1 MPLTM
6 GYRARGRPLGLDGR
20 SAEGPGHTHTYTGGF
35 LLKRISALT
44 AGMVVAAVAVASG
57 ATATAAG
64 TLPTLTL
71 TMTGKSITA
80 TPSVPAGAIN
90 LVSNVSGEPV
100 ASPTL
105 VRLEPGVTFAQAFAA
120 VGAGHGDP
128 NALDGLA
135 TIVANPEARKGTSTV
150 QTVLTPGNYVALDT
164 EGDNPAKW
172 PKVNFTVTPN
182 SSPASLAK
190 PQATVAAQEFRFTGP
205 GKLHDGELVRFENQG
220 YLYHMIIA
228 LPVKSKKAAK
238 ALTVYLESGNDR
250 KAQKLVTAPPAQWM
264 GTVGHGAMH
273 QQVLTSKPGTYVL
286 ACFMGTQDGREHTRL
301 GMVRT
306 IQVVK

>member
-1 MPLTM
+1 M
-6 GYRARGRPLGLDGR
+6 GLDDL
-20 SAEGPGHTHTYTGGF
+20 SAQGPGHIYTYIGGF

-80 TPSVPAGAIN
+80 TQSVPAGAVN
-90 LVSNVSGEPV
+90 VVSQVSGEPV

-105 VRLEPGVTFAQAFAA
+105 VRLEPGVTFAQAFGAA
-120 VGAGHGDP
+120 MKAHGDP

-135 TIVANPEARKGTSTV
+135 TIVANPEAVKGTSIV
-150 QTVLTPGNYVALDT
+150 QTVLTPGSYVALDT
-164 EGDNPAKW
+164 EGDNPTKW
-172 PKVNFTVTPN
+172 PQTSFTVTAN
-182 SSPASLAK
+182 SAPATLAR
-190 PQATVAAQEFRFTGP
+190 PQATVATQEFRFTGP
-205 GKLHDGELVRFENQG
+205 SKLHNGELVRFENHG
-220 YLYHMIIA
+220 YLDHMIIA
-228 LPVKSKKAAK
+228 IPVKSKKNAR
-238 ALTVYLESGNDR
+238 LLSVYLEAGQDR
-250 KAQKLVTAPPAQWM
+250 KAEKLASGQPSQWM

-273 QQVLTSKPGTYVL
+273 QQVLKAKRGYYVL

-306 IQVVK
+306 VQVK

>member
-1 MPLTM
+1 
-6 GYRARGRPLGLDGR
+6 
-20 SAEGPGHTHTYTGGF
+20 
-35 LLKRISALT
+35 LKRISALT

-80 TPSVPAGAIN
+80 TPSVPAGAVN
-90 LVSNVSGEPV
+90 VVSNVSGEPV

-105 VRLEPGVTFAQAFAA
+105 VRLEPGVTFPQAFGAA
-120 VGAGHGDP
+120 IKAGGDP

-135 TIVANPEARKGTSTV
+135 TIVANPEALKGTSTV

-164 EGDNPAKW
+164 ASNSPQKW
-172 PKVNFTVTPN
+172 PHVNFTVTANP
-182 SSPASLAK
+182 SPASLAR

-205 GKLHDGELVRFENQG
+205 TKLHDGELVRFENEG

-228 LPVKSKKAAK
+228 IPVKNKKNAK
-238 ALTVYLESGNDR
+238 ALTVFLEAGRDN
-250 KAQKLVTAPPAQWM
+250 KAQKLAAGQPSQWM

-273 QQVLTSKPGTYVL
+273 QQVLKAKPGTYVL

-306 IQVVK
+306 VQVVK

>member
-1 MPLTM
+1 
-6 GYRARGRPLGLDGR
+6 
-20 SAEGPGHTHTYTGGF
+20 
-35 LLKRISALT
+35 LKRISALT
-44 AGMVVAAVAVASG
+44 AGMVVAAVAAASG

-64 TLPTLTL
+64 TLPTLSL

-80 TPSVPAGAIN
+80 TPSVPAGAVN
-90 LVSNVSGEPV
+90 VVSTVSGEPV
-100 ASPTL
+100 GSPTL
-105 VRLEPGVTFAQAFAA
+105 VRLNPGVTFPQAFAA

-128 NALDGLA
+128 NALDGYA
-135 TIVANPEARKGTSTV
+135 TIVANPEALKGTSTV

-172 PKVNFTVTPN
+172 PHVNFTVTDN
-182 SSPASLAK
+182 SAPAKLAK

-205 GKLHDGELVRFENQG
+205 SKLHNGELVRFENDG

-228 LPVKSKKAAK
+228 IPVKSKKNARL
-238 ALTVYLESGNDR
+238 LTTYLELGKDNKAEKLASG
-250 KAQKLVTAPPAQWM
+250 QPSQWM

-273 QQVLTSKPGTYVL
+273 QQVLKAKPGTYVL

-306 IQVVK
+306 VQVTK

>member
-1 MPLTM
+1 
-6 GYRARGRPLGLDGR
+6 
-20 SAEGPGHTHTYTGGF
+20 
-35 LLKRISALT
+35 
-44 AGMVVAAVAVASG
+44 MVVAAVAAAGG

-80 TPSVPAGAIN
+80 TQSVPAGAVNI
-90 LVSNVSGEPV
+90 VSQVSGEPV

-105 VRLEPGVTFAQAFAA
+105 VRLEPGVTFPQAFAA

-135 TIVANPEARKGTSTV
+135 TIVANPEAPKGTSNA

-172 PKVNFTVTPN
+172 PNVTFTVTAN
-182 SSPASLAK
+182 SSPATLAK
-190 PQATVAAQEFRFTGP
+190 PQATIAAEEFRFTGP
-205 GKLHDGELVRFENQG
+205 SKLHDGELVRFENNG

-228 LPVKSKKAAK
+228 IPVKNKKNAK
-238 ALTVYLESGNDR
+238 LLTMYLEAGQDNKAEKLASG
-250 KAQKLVTAPPAQWM
+250 QPEQWM
-264 GTVGHGAMH
+264 GTAGHGAMH
-273 QQVLTSKPGTYVL
+273 QQTLNATPGLYVL
-286 ACFMGTQDGREHTRL
+286 ACFMSTQDGREHTRL

-306 IQVVK
+306 IQVK

>member
-1 MPLTM
+1 
-6 GYRARGRPLGLDGR
+6 
-20 SAEGPGHTHTYTGGF
+20 
-35 LLKRISALT
+35 LKRITALA
-44 AGMVVAAVAVASG
+44 AGTIVAAVVAISG

-64 TLPTLTL
+64 TLPTLAL
-71 TMTGKSITA
+71 TMNGKSITA
-80 TPSVPAGAIN
+80 TSSVPAGAVN
-90 LVSNVSGEPV
+90 VTFTVSGEPV

-105 VRLEPGVTFAQAFAA
+105 VRLNPGVTFQQAFGAA
-120 VGAGHGDP
+120 IKAHGDP

-135 TIVANPEARKGTSTV
+135 TIVANPMALKGTSTV
-150 QTVLTPGNYVALDT
+150 QTVLAPGNYTALDT
-164 EGDNPAKW
+164 QGDNPQKW
-172 PKVNFTVTPN
+172 PHTDFSVTANP
-182 SSPASLAK
+182 SPGTLAK

-205 GKLHDGELVRFENQG
+205 SKLHDGELVRFENDG

-228 LPVKSKKAAK
+228 IPVKSKKNAK
-238 ALTVYLESGNDR
+238 LLTTYLEAGLDNKAEKLASG
-250 KAQKLVTAPPAQWM
+250 QPAQWM

-273 QQVLTSKPGTYVL
+273 QQALNAKPGTYVL